1 MPRGVRR
8 LLCIPT
14 INAVPPFSAP
24 VAAPRLAVCVAAVF
38 AAAFGGAAAAP
49 AEDLEACFKAQGE
62 AAIAACT
69 AAITSKKHQGAEL
82 ATAHIVRGNAY
93 YSKGDYDGATRDYDE
108 AVQLNPKNSV
118 AFYDQPPLSGPGG
131 MLV

>member
-1 MPRGVRR
+1 MSTAVCRI
-8 LLCIPT
+8 LCIPT
-14 INAVPPFSAP
+14 FNAVPPFSAT
-24 VAAPRLAVCVAAVF
+24 VAASRLAVCVAAVF

-82 ATAHIVRGNAY
+82 ATAHIVRGNAFTARAITTARRAITTKR
-93 YSKGDYDGATRDYDE
+93 S
-108 AVQLNPKNSV
+108 N
-118 AFYDQPPLSGPGG
+118 
-131 MLV
+131 